1 MCIIIPATFP
11 EQGRMENLYR
21 NSICLITPP
30 SNFLVDERV
39 FVNLGILKVA
49 AVLEQSG
56 YDVEVLDFSGIH
68 DYAPSL
74 HNQLMSSGCR
84 TFGITG
90 TTPQMPDVINIA
102 RQIRAV
108 LPGARIILGGPHITL
123 ALSSAKKELSRG
135 IIGRATKAF
144 NSLKTCFDVLV
155 SGDGEK
161 AIFEALREDAPQLI
175 DANDHHSLLFLSSN
189 DFNALPFPA
198 RHLIDLP
205 SYRYSIDGA
214 PATSIIGQLGCPF
227 TCAFC
232 GGRDSPSHRMVRIRT
247 VDSIIDEIRMLY
259 ETCGFTGFKFY
270 DDELNVN
277 PHFTELLDRL
287 ITLQVQ
293 LGVRFHFRGFV
304 RAELFNER
312 QAKAMLQAGFRW
324 ILSGIESGSPR
335 MLENMNARAGREEN
349 LRFIETAHKHGLM
362 VKALMSIGHPGESH
376 KTIDETRD
384 WLQKAAPD
392 DFDITLITPY
402 PGSAY
407 YDRSAPVLENPDMWV
422 YTAPL
427 TGDKLYCPEID
438 YTQTSVYYN
447 GNPYRRN
454 PVFTATD
461 HLTSKDLLKLRNEL
475 EHDLRAALGTPYNAS
490 GDTLHYFDHSMGQ
503 TGGLPEHILK
513 TRHVSL
519 VA

>member
-1 MCIIIPATFP
+1 MKFIP
-11 EQGRMENLYR
+11 R

-49 AVLEQSG
+49 AALELAG
-56 YDVEVLDFSGIH
+56 YDVEVLDLSGVH
-68 DYAPSL
+68 DSTAAL
-74 HNQLMSSGCR
+74 HTKLMSSTCR

-90 TTPQMPDVINIA
+90 TTPQMSDVINIA

-108 LPGARIILGGPHITL
+108 LPGAKIILGGPHVTL
-123 ALSSAKKELSRG
+123 VHSSAKKESARG
-135 IIGRATKAF
+135 ICGRATKAF
-144 NSLKTCFDVLV
+144 NALKSNFDVLV

-161 AIFEALREDAPQLI
+161 AVFEALREDAPQLI
-175 DANDHHSLLFLSSN
+175 DANDHHSPLFLSSN

-198 RHLIDLP
+198 RHLIDLQ
-205 SYRYSIDGA
+205 SYHYTIDGA

-247 VDSIIDEIRMLY
+247 VESIVDEIRLLY
-259 ETCGFTGFKFY
+259 ETFGFTGFKFY

-277 PHFTELLDRL
+277 PRFTELLDRL

-293 LGVRFHFRGFV
+293 LGERFHFRGFV
-304 RAELFNER
+304 RAELFNEH
-312 QAKAMLQAGFRW
+312 QAKAMLQAGFLW
-324 ILSGIESGSPR
+324 LLSGIESGSPR
-335 MLENMNARAGREEN
+335 MLENMNARAGREDN
-349 LRFIETAHKHGLM
+349 LRFIETAHKHGLK
-362 VKALMSIGHPGESH
+362 VKSLMSIGHPGESH
-376 KTIDETRD
+376 KTIGETRD
-384 WLQKAAPD
+384 WLLKAAPD
-392 DFDITLITPY
+392 DFDITLIAPY

-407 YDRSAPVLENPDMWV
+407 YDRSAPVLENPGMWV

-438 YTQTSVYYN
+438 YTQTSVSYQ
-447 GNPYRRN
+447 GDPDRRN

-461 HLTSKDLLKLRNEL
+461 HLTSKDLSKLRNEL
-475 EHDLRAALGTPYNAS
+475 EHDLRTALDTPYNVS

-503 TGGLPEHILK
+503 MGDLPEHILK